1 VATLRRNGPHIRDQE
16 RLMDQQNATM
26 PTIVDPLPQPAGDP
40 LPQRDQHEHE
50 HEHPTPAPT
59 ELPTEPKPPHP
70 SPDPKE
76 VTKEPRTPHPREP
89 RPSHPARK
97 GARERSNAKSAK

>member
-1 VATLRRNGPHIRDQE
+1 MQYANPAI
-16 RLMDQQNATM
+16 
-26 PTIVDPLPQPAGDP
+26 PTVVDPVPQLPGDP

-50 HEHPTPAPT
+50 HEHPTPTPN
-59 ELPTEPKPPHP
+59 ELPPEPRLPHP

-89 RPSHPARK
+89 RPSHPERSGA
-97 GARERSNAKSAK
+97 GARSRGRANGDARASKRENQ

>member
-1 VATLRRNGPHIRDQE
+1 MKQPS
-16 RLMDQQNATM
+16 ATM
-26 PTIVDPLPQPAGDP
+26 PTVVDPMPQLPGDP

-50 HEHPTPAPT
+50 HEHPTPAPN
-59 ELPTEPKPPHP
+59 ELPTEPRPPHP

-89 RPSHPARK
+89 RPSHPERRGSSAASPGRPDAEPRK
-97 GARERSNAKSAK
+97 